1 MVWRSLIG
9 MRMLEKCALR
19 KRFHFEAFSWLS
31 TQKRYLC
38 VFILI
43 NFGELFKTDECFVK
57 STERFLTKLNASFG
71 RGVFKYCRI
80 CYSCSTGFL
89 PLQELHNTCRRFGV
103 PAKQDLLL
111 ALLEKVER
119 NDKGEANYQQFLQLL
134 NWRDSPGKGQ
144 AEKLQKGRKEKGID
158 IFVHFAPVLDAR
170 KQWSDWL
177 NDEK

>member
-1 MVWRSLIG
+1 MHFLLKTLSVL
-9 MRMLEKCALR
+9 KR
-19 KRFHFEAFSWLS
+19 KLKHL
-31 TQKRYLC
+31 L
-38 VFILI
+38 
-43 NFGELFKTDECFVK
+43 
-57 STERFLTKLNASFG
+57 G

-103 PAKQDLLL
+103 PAKQDLLRT
-111 ALLEKVER
+111 LLEKVER

-144 AEKLQKGRKEKGID
+144 AEKLQKSRKEEGID

-170 KQWSDWL
+170 KQ
-177 NDEK
+177 